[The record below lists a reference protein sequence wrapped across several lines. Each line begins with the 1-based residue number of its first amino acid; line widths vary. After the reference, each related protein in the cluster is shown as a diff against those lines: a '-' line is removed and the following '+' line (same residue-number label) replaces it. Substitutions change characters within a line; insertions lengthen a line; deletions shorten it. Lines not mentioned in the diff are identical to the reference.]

1 MSSKPALLSPD
12 ALDEALRALPDWSGD
27 ASALRRTVQASSFP
41 AAIDLVRRVA
51 DVAEEM
57 NHHPDIDIRW
67 RNVTFT
73 LATHVSGGVTAFDVE
88 LAGRI
93 DDQASRSA

>member
-1 MSSKPALLSPD
+1 MSPKPTLLSAD
-12 ALDEALRALPDWSGD
+12 ELTEALAALPDWAGD
-27 ASALRRTVQASSFP
+27 TSALTRTVQAPSFP

-73 LATHVSGGVTAFDVE
+73 LATHVSGGVTALDVD